1 MDIKIRVLFAL
12 LSLTDICPEEIE
24 KAVKVVDAID
34 GNEKIGRVMINIDL
48 IIATRKISWRREK
61 LSTLYVPFQK
71 LIPVFITI
79 DPERD
84 TADIVKSYIAEF
96 SPKMVGYVGS
106 PEEVKEASRKFR
118 VYFRLVRKWTGIPRL
133 CGKQVK

>member
-48 IIATRKISWRREK
+48 IIATRKIS
-61 LSTLYVPFQK
+61 
-71 LIPVFITI
+71 
-79 DPERD
+79 
-84 TADIVKSYIAEF
+84 
-96 SPKMVGYVGS
+96 
-106 PEEVKEASRKFR
+106 
-118 VYFRLVRKWTGIPRL
+118 
-133 CGKQVK
+133 